1 MSQKIYA
8 LQHQKKLPKL
18 DELDKN
24 SFIWLP
30 LKNVPID
37 EHYPIDSMH
46 QPALKL
52 FELLSWTAFGPFGT
66 DERKFMCKLA
76 FEHEEMGYF
85 LIHHQDIFGIIGVE
99 EHCDDCDEP
108 GRAVIFNATGID
120 HFIYGTSE
128 PMMLDLVYSGL
139 KYPCT
144 TFLYAPGE
152 ISNYTSIRKYCS
164 TEPCVVCWA
173 DDD

>member
-1 MSQKIYA
+1 MSQNIHI
-8 LQHQKKLPKL
+8 LQLQKKLPKF

-37 EHYPIDSMH
+37 EHYPINSMH
-46 QPALKL
+46 QPALKV
-52 FELLSWTAFGPFGT
+52 FELLSRTAIEPFAT
-66 DERKFMCKLA
+66 NEQRFMRKLA

-99 EHCDDCDEP
+99 EHYDDWKNP

-120 HFIYGTSE
+120 PFIHGTSE
-128 PMMLDLVYSGL
+128 SVMLNLVYSEL
-139 KYPCT
+139 KYPCK
-144 TFLYAPGE
+144 TFRYAPGE
-152 ISNYTSIRKYCS
+152 ISNYNSIYNCS
-164 TEPCVVCWA
+164 AEPCVDRW
-173 DDD
+173 DDDD

>member
-1 MSQKIYA
+1 MSQRIYA
-8 LQHQKKLPKL
+8 LQRQKKLPKF

-46 QPALKL
+46 QPALKV
-52 FELLSWTAFGPFGT
+52 FELLSWTAIGPFAT
-66 DERKFMCKLA
+66 DEQKFMRKLA

-99 EHCDDCDEP
+99 EHYADW

-120 HFIYGTSE
+120 SFIHGTSE
-128 PMMLDLVYSGL
+128 PMMLDLVYSEL
-139 KYPCT
+139 KYPCK

-152 ISNYTSIRKYCS
+152 ISNYTSIHKYCPAES
-164 TEPCVVCWA
+164 CVDRW

>member
-1 MSQKIYA
+1 MSQRIYT
-8 LQHQKKLPKL
+8 LQHQKKLPKF

-46 QPALKL
+46 QPALKV
-52 FELLSWTAFGPFGT
+52 FELLSWTAIGPFAT
-66 DERKFMCKLA
+66 DEQKFMRKLA

-99 EHCDDCDEP
+99 EHDDW

-120 HFIYGTSE
+120 PFVHGTSE